1 MKFSSFILFAA
12 LIVQQTNAAKCK
24 TFDSVYDGTK
34 SKTFTGYY
42 SSTNVTA
49 YAKVDLDVQ
58 TIADQF
64 DEEDDAGW
72 VAAKQ
77 IYEEG
82 GSGIEGSLQELST
95 NLENLEGDDI
105 PEVLNKYIAYFGI
118 ASYGNAIVNA
128 GFDPS
133 VPTNLANGN
142 IDLTTFTPEGGDPVS
157 YGFKGREEVSK
168 KGMQYLIA
176 PMQMHVKMQE
186 AINLL
191 DSGDKVNAVIA
202 WDAAVAYFVGS
213 TFKDLFYVLGT
224 KRCADFGTCNKKD
237 DGVKRENCAPPNDE
251 IFLQFYKG
259 QNGLKKNKSK
269 KLKKSVDRIIGAF
282 VIPLMQGTLRYSYKI
297 GIGLYTDTPATSTEA
312 PLGDQLGQ
320 KENAEGYMFVVG
332 ALPFIYECNT
342 QVAADLFDAMKIRK
356 QIFRQGEE
364 VPSLDDDVKRYF
376 AYVSSCTGV
385 TCEDLGNQ
393 LNPVTV
399 DGVEPEVVSS
409 CLYPLAKNHCRDSPM
424 ALFDR
429 KGNGKLETC
438 SELNDKDANKRAK
451 YCKKKSVKKACKDTC
466 KKKCTCDSDERSND
480 NCKQVIKLKT
490 VKSVID
496 YCIENKDLQ
505 TECPSACQGWCNDLE
520 AGF

>member
-1 MKFSSFILFAA
+1 MKFSSFVLFAA
-12 LIVQQTNAAKCK
+12 LIVQQTNAKCK
-24 TFDSVYDGTK
+24 TYDSVYDGTQ
-34 SKTFTGYY
+34 SKEFMGYY
-42 SSTNVTA
+42 SNNDVTD

-58 TIADQF
+58 TIADKF
-64 DEEDDAGW
+64 DEETDPAW

-95 NLENLEGDDI
+95 NLDNLEGDDI
-105 PEVLNKYIAYFGI
+105 PELLKQYIAYFGT
-118 ASYGNAIVNA
+118 ASYGNTIVSA

-133 VPTNLANGN
+133 VKTNLANGN

-168 KGMQYLIA
+168 KGIQYLIA
-176 PMQMHVKMQE
+176 PMQMHVKMTE

-191 DSGDKVNAVIA
+191 DNGDKVNAEIA

-224 KRCADFGTCNKKD
+224 KRCANFGTCNKED
-237 DGVKRENCAPPNDE
+237 DGVKKEDCAPPNDE

-269 KLKKSVDRIIGAF
+269 KLKKSVDRIIKAY

-297 GIGLYTDTPATSTEA
+297 GKGIYTDTPVDSVEA

-332 ALPFIYECNT
+332 TLPFIHECNA
-342 QVAADLFDAMKIRK
+342 QVAADLYDAMKIRK

-364 VPSLDDDVKRYF
+364 VPSLDNDVKKYF

-385 TCEDLGNQ
+385 TCKDVGNQ

-409 CLYPLAKNHCRDSPM
+409 CLYPLEKPICRDSPM

-429 KGNGKLETC
+429 KGNGDLETC
-438 SELNDKDANKRAK
+438 SELNDKDADKKAK
-451 YCKKKSVKKACKDTC
+451 YCKKKPVKKACKDVC
-466 KKKCTCDSDERSND
+466 KRKCKCDSDEKSND
-480 NCKQVIKLKT
+480 NCKPVIKLKT
-490 VKSVID
+490 VKDVID
-496 YCIENKDLQ
+496 YCIENPDLQ
-505 TECPSACQGWCNDLE
+505 TECPSACQGWCNDLK